1 MTRWVAG
8 VIVFALLS
16 LSSVA
21 AQPAKQAH
29 PLIPP
34 YPGSTVGMEPMA
46 KAFDEFEIPAGPT
59 KDGKFTK
66 TQHVEGKYSAFG
78 YGAPPNKSQ
87 LEVFRNYEGALKAAG
102 FTTIYTCKGNP
113 ECGSQ
118 VGAGPLGAVPNG
130 DEARYLAAKLSRAE
144 GDVYVAMHVQPLETR
159 FVIVEAKPM
168 ETGLVKISADTLN
181 RDIGSTGHV
190 AVYEI
195 LFDTGQAVIKPES
208 AAAIGEIAKMLTATS
223 ALALHVVGHTDN
235 VGALAQNMD
244 LSKRRA
250 AAVVTAL
257 TTTHKIAVTRLHAEG
272 VGPLAPVASNDTEA
286 GRSKNR
292 RVELVKQ

>member
-1 MTRWVAG
+1 MIRIAVA
-8 VIVFALLS
+8 VLVLLIGS
-16 LSSVA
+16 RA
-21 AQPAKQAH
+21 GAQPAKQAH
-29 PLIPP
+29 PMIPP
-34 YPGSTVGMEPMA
+34 YPGSTIGMAPIA
-46 KAFDEFEIPAGPT
+46 KAFEEFDIPTGPT
-59 KDGKFTK
+59 KNGAFTK
-66 TQHVEGKYSAFG
+66 TEHVEGKYSAFG
-78 YGAPPNKSQ
+78 YGAPDGKSQ

-130 DEARYLAAKLSRAE
+130 DEARYLAAKLTRPE
-144 GDVYVAMHVQPLETR
+144 GDIYVAMHVQPLETR

-168 ETGLVKISADTLN
+168 VTGLVKISADTLN
-181 RDIGSTGHV
+181 RDIGTTGHV

-208 AAAIGEIAKMLTATS
+208 AAALAEIAKLLTNTPTLS
-223 ALALHVVGHTDN
+223 LHVVGHTDN
-235 VGALAQNMD
+235 VGALAGNMD
-244 LSKRRA
+244 LSRRRA

-257 TTTHKIAVTRLHAEG
+257 TTTHKIAATRLHAEG
-272 VGPLAPVASNDTEA
+272 VGPLAPVASNDSEA
-286 GRSKNR
+286 GRAKNR